1 METWD
6 LVHEGTNVDQ
16 SGHLVTHPMSKY
28 LGELSIV
35 LRCGS
40 KENKFMDRR
49 IWGIINRL
57 EVDGSKENKFMDR
70 RIWGII
76 NRLEVLD
83 RRRTSLWIEG
93 YGESI
98 VL

>member
-35 LRCGS
+35 LRCWIEGEQVYGSKDMGNYQSSYDAGS

-49 IWGIINRL
+49 I
-57 EVDGSKENKFMDR
+57 
-70 RIWGII
+70 
-76 NRLEVLD
+76 
-83 RRRTSLWIEG
+83 
-93 YGESI
+93 
-98 VL
+98 